1 MQQWQ
6 DFLALVAEGL
16 LIIALPIVIAAAVQ
30 HFRVMTKQ
38 LRTKVGEE
46 NWDALQRAVAMAAT
60 IAQQTGLTEG
70 LIGPAQRQKAIKFA
84 QDYLDQRGVHV
95 DVNRIESLV
104 EAELTKQIQNPIP
117 PADSPLAR
125 QALLQSAIES
135 AVLAAEQSGI
145 TGQILNTAIDKKNYA
160 MQMAQQYLQV
170 HGLQVNDALISGLIE
185 AQLLRMY
192 LASQGQMPP
201 TAASVPQG

>member
-38 LRTKVGEE
+38 LRAKVGEE
-46 NWDALQRAVAMAAT
+46 NWDAIQRAIAMAVT
-60 IAQQTGLTEG
+60 VAQQTGLADG
-70 LIGPAQRQKAIKFA
+70 LIGPEQRQKAVKFA

-95 DVNRIESLV
+95 DVNRIATLIEN
-104 EAELTKQIQNPIP
+104 ELTKQVQNPSL

-125 QALLQSAIES
+125 QVLLQSAIES

-145 TGQILNTAIDKKNYA
+145 TGQILNTAVDKKNYA
-160 MQMAQQYLQV
+160 MQMARQYLHV
-170 HGLQVNDALISGLIE
+170 HGLQVNDSLVSGLIE

-201 TAASVPQG
+201 TVSVAQG

>member
-38 LRTKVGEE
+38 LRAKVGEE
-46 NWDALQRAVAMAAT
+46 NWDAIQRAIAMAVT
-60 IAQQTGLTEG
+60 VAQQTGLADG
-70 LIGPAQRQKAIKFA
+70 LIGPEQRQKAVKFA

-95 DVNRIESLV
+95 DVNRIATLIEN
-104 EAELTKQIQNPIP
+104 ELTKQVQNPSL
-117 PADSPLAR
+117 PADSTLAR
-125 QALLQSAIES
+125 QVLLQSAIES

-145 TGQILNTAIDKKNYA
+145 TGQILNTAVDKKNYA
-160 MQMAQQYLQV
+160 MQMARQYLHV
-170 HGLQVNDALISGLIE
+170 HGLQVNDSLVSGLIE

-201 TAASVPQG
+201 TVSVAQG

>member
-38 LRTKVGEE
+38 LRAKVGEE
-46 NWDALQRAVAMAAT
+46 NWDAIQRAIAMAVT
-60 IAQQTGLTEG
+60 VAQQTGLTDG
-70 LIGPAQRQKAIKFA
+70 LIGPEQRQKAVKFA

-95 DVNRIESLV
+95 DVNRIATLIEN
-104 EAELTKQIQNPIP
+104 ELTKQVQNPSL

-125 QALLQSAIES
+125 QVLLQSAIES

-145 TGQILNTAIDKKNYA
+145 TGQILNTAVDKKNYA
-160 MQMAQQYLQV
+160 MQMARQYLHV
-170 HGLQVNDALISGLIE
+170 HGLQVNDSLVSGLIE

-201 TAASVPQG
+201 TVSVAQG

>member
-38 LRTKVGEE
+38 LRAKVGEE
-46 NWDALQRAVAMAAT
+46 NWDAIQRAIAMAVT
-60 IAQQTGLTEG
+60 VAQQTGLADG
-70 LIGPAQRQKAIKFA
+70 LIGPEQRQKAVKFA

-95 DVNRIESLV
+95 DVNRIATLIEN
-104 EAELTKQIQNPIP
+104 ELTKQVQNPSL

-125 QALLQSAIES
+125 QVLLQSAIES

-145 TGQILNTAIDKKNYA
+145 TGQILNTAVDKKNYA
-160 MQMAQQYLQV
+160 MQMARQYLQV
-170 HGLQVNDALISGLIE
+170 HGLQVNDSLVSGLIE

-201 TAASVPQG
+201 TVSVAQG